1 MATTLLIP
9 PRSGRSAVAG
19 LGRNFAYL
27 RVSSDEQ
34 DVAAQKV
41 GIVDFCRQR
50 DIRVDEW
57 FEETASGG
65 LDASQRDLGQK
76 LMPKLKAGD
85 TLIVSEISR
94 LGRSTIDVLSTLKQ
108 LSERG
113 VKANI
118 SKGSLVLDDSLNSKI
133 LSTVLGLA
141 AEIERELI
149 RQRTREGMARAKAS
163 GKHIGRPKIEREED
177 HRSKL
182 DIHAEEIKRNAAK
195 GVTKLN
201 LARFYDC
208 DWATMNLWLTRHGVA
223 IAKGA
228 R

>member
-1 MATTLLIP
+1 MATAVLIP
-9 PRSGRSAVAG
+9 PRARKPAIPPAGRVY
-19 LGRNFAYL
+19 AYL

-34 DVAAQKV
+34 DVAAQKL
-41 GIVDFCRQR
+41 GILDFCRQR

-57 FEETASGG
+57 FDETASGG

-76 LMPKLKAGD
+76 LIPKLKAGD

-113 VKANI
+113 VKANVA
-118 SKGSLVLDDSLNSKI
+118 KGSLVLDDSLNSKI

-141 AEIERELI
+141 AEIERDLI

-182 DIHAEEIKRNAAK
+182 DIHAEEIKRNAAR

-201 LARFYDC
+201 LARFYEC
-208 DWATMNLWLTRHGVA
+208 DWATMDLWLRRHDVK
-223 IAKGA
+223 IAKRA